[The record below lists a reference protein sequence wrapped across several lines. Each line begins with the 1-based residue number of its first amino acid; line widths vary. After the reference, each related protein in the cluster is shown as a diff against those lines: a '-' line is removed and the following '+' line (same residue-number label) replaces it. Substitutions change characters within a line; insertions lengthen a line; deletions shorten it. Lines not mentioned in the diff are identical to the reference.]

1 MSLAELPQVLID
13 PTAGPVLSLVEGAD
27 VLSRLLRDIRV
38 SKCLQYCF
46 EPYGDWVVDASPAPF
61 RPPGSVSM
69 HIVAEG
75 NLWLE
80 MDGQLVDI
88 GSGDV
93 LVFPRGKP
101 HFFGSGIN
109 GRLLSP
115 GDDVPKPPWERIPT
129 VKYEAPGPRARILCG
144 FIEARVLDFQPLLAG
159 LPHVMMA
166 RTSIDS
172 RDWLTPAVQRLIRE
186 VDQPSPGGMT
196 IVSRLSEVVFIEMLR
211 RQMLSVRE
219 HVGWLAALGNPVL
232 FKALKVLH
240 GRPEMT
246 WTQQALAEAT
256 GVSKT
261 VLCQHFQ
268 QILNMAPMRYL
279 RDWKLY
285 QASMDLTQTKDPI
298 IKIAERAGYGTE
310 AAFCRA
316 FTRRHGVPPAR
327 WRRNHQQ
334 QDFGCGTHAR
344 TMP

>member
-27 VLSRLLRDIRV
+27 VLSRLLRDIHV

-46 EPYGDWVVDASPAPF
+46 EPYGDWMVDASPAPF

-69 HIVAEG
+69 HIVVEG

-80 MDGQLVDI
+80 LDNQMVDI

-93 LVFPRGKP
+93 LVFPRGTP
-101 HFFGSGIN
+101 HFFGSGHQ

-115 GDDVPKPPWERIPT
+115 GDDVPAPPWDRIPT
-129 VKYEAPGPRARILCG
+129 VKYEAPGQRARILCG
-144 FIEARVLDFQPLLAG
+144 FIEARVLDFQPLLTG
-159 LPHVMMA
+159 LPNVMMA
-166 RTSIDS
+166 RTTLDS
-172 RDWLTPAVQRLIRE
+172 TDWLMPAVQRLTRE
-186 VDQPSPGGMT
+186 VDEPSPGGMT

-211 RQMLSVRE
+211 RQMLAARA
-219 HVGWLAALGNPVL
+219 HGGWLAALGNPVL
-232 FKALKVLH
+232 FKALKILH
-240 GRPEMT
+240 GDSET
-246 WTQQALAEAT
+246 AWTQQSLAEAT

-261 VLCQHFQ
+261 VLCQHFHQ
-268 QILNMAPMRYL
+268 VLNMGPMRYL

-285 QASMDLTQTKDPI
+285 LASSELTHTKDPI

-316 FTRRHGVPPAR
+316 FTRRHGITPAR
-327 WRRNHQQ
+327 WRRTYH
-334 QDFGCGTHAR
+334 
-344 TMP
+344 